1 MSLQVSVILFT
12 GGGVPAPGEEPG
24 PRGVWSGGVPDPGGS
39 GRGGDAWRLPW
50 TATAVGGT
58 YPTGMHSSLFLFF
71 KDLCIFIADK
81 ADMEGNCPGDT
92 AEVHDD

>member
-1 MSLQVSVILFT
+1 M
-12 GGGVPAPGEEPG
+12 
-24 PRGVWSGGVPDPGGS
+24 PDPGGS
-39 GRGGDAWRLPW
+39 GPGGVPGGDPPW